1 MVGAYTVLQALQAAH
16 LRAEATLLTPRVARS
31 LRDAAG
37 LGDGHGLRL
46 EELHL
51 LLDDLS
57 NAMPASS
64 ASSAS
69 NVRIISPERR
79 EQSRCASLELRM
91 QRGNLHA
98 EFEWRGVGSSPPTA
112 RGDSALKAAIWL

>member
-64 ASSAS
+64 TSSAS
-69 NVRIISPERR
+69 NVRIIAPERR
-79 EQSRCASLELRM
+79 EHS
-91 QRGNLHA
+91 
-98 EFEWRGVGSSPPTA
+98 
-112 RGDSALKAAIWL
+112 

>member
-1 MVGAYTVLQALQAAH
+1 MLQALQAAH
-16 LRAEATLLTPRVARS
+16 LRAQVTLLTPRAARS
-31 LRDAAG
+31 LQGAAG
-37 LGDGHGLRL
+37 HCDGHGLRL

-57 NAMPASS
+57 CAMPASS

-69 NVRIISPERR
+69 NVRVISPERR
-79 EQSRCASLELRM
+79 EQSRCASFELRK
-91 QRGNLHA
+91 QIGNLHA
-98 EFEWRGVGSSPPTA
+98 QLEWRGVGSSPPTA

>member
-1 MVGAYTVLQALQAAH
+1 MLQALQAAH
-16 LRAEATLLTPRVARS
+16 LRAQVTLLTPRAARS
-31 LRDAAG
+31 LQGAAG
-37 LGDGHGLRL
+37 HCDGDGLRL

-69 NVRIISPERR
+69 NVRCSSPECR
-79 EQSRCASLELRM
+79 EQSERASLDWGIESAGLDAPP
-91 QRGNLHA
+91 Q
-98 EFEWRGVGSSPPTA
+98 WRGVSSSPQ
-112 RGDSALKAAIWL
+112 SASAATLLKAAIGL

>member
-31 LRDAAG
+31 LTGAAG
-37 LGDGHGLRL
+37 HCDSDGRRL

-64 ASSAS
+64 GLSAS
-69 NVRIISPERR
+69 NVGSAIPECR
-79 EQSRCASLELRM
+79 EQSWRASLAGSIKGVGGYAPP
-91 QRGNLHA
+91 Q
-98 EFEWRGVGSSPPTA
+98 WRGAGSSPH
-112 RGDSALKAAIWL
+112 SANAASELKAAIGL